1 MKYLYR
7 LVVSLLLLVGFQSC
21 VDEDGAGVPS
31 PKSLVIESDEY
42 TLDMTDPETPQFVAF
57 RWVDVGNATYMVA
70 LSNDENTVTEVLDNE
85 VTVDEKLNVWGMT
98 ISKAQLE
105 SYLTK
110 AGFTQ
115 AGTYDVTISI
125 TATPVDISIPTA
137 LDEEGS
143 VKSAI
148 IHVTRD

>member
-1 MKYLYR
+1 MKHLYC
-7 LVVSLLLLVGFQSC
+7 LVVSLLLLVSFQSC
-21 VDEDGAGVPS
+21 VEEDGAGVPS

-42 TLDMTDPETPQFVAF
+42 TLDMTDPETPQFVVF
-57 RWVDVGNATYMVA
+57 RWVNVGNATYTVA
-70 LSNDENTVTEVLDNE
+70 LSNDENAVIEVLNNE
-85 VTVDEKLNVWGMT
+85 VAVDEKLDVWGMT
-98 ISKAQLE
+98 ISKAQLKD
-105 SYLTK
+105 YLIK

-115 AGTYDVTISI
+115 AGTYDITISI
-125 TATPVDISIPTA
+125 TAIPVDLAIPTA